1 MWRVDPSQ
9 IFIAITLDI
18 LLGDPRSWPHIAR
31 WAGWLSVGYEK
42 LLTARLSRSVLLGV
56 VFWILVAGTML
67 AIYAAAYC
75 VCSALNPLGAQI
87 LETLVIYQA
96 IAAMDLS
103 RHVKAII
110 VPLANGN
117 LAAARSRLAWIVG
130 RDTEALGESEISRAA
145 IESVAESTTDAV
157 IGPLFWTLVAGG
169 PGALLYRTANTLDS
183 MVGHRTDAY
192 EKFGKASA
200 RIDDVLN
207 WLPARICAGAFCVF
221 FRTAVRWKTIRREAA
236 AHASPNAGWG
246 EAAMAYAI
254 GVRLGGD
261 NFYDGQC
268 VHGPVFNASG
278 RAAAA
283 ADIASS
289 LVWMWRIAGVCAA
302 VLLALSFALRFFPLT

>member
-1 MWRVDPSQ
+1 MLRVDPSQ
-9 IFIAITLDI
+9 IFIAIILDI
-18 LLGDPRSWPHIAR
+18 LLGDPHGWPHIAR
-31 WAGWLSVGYEK
+31 SAGWLSVAYEK
-42 LLTARLSRSVLLGV
+42 LLAAHLRRSVLLGI

-67 AIYAAAYC
+67 AIYAVAYC
-75 VCSALNPLGAQI
+75 VCSALIPLGAQI
-87 LETLVIYQA
+87 LETLIIYQA

-130 RDTEALGESEISRAA
+130 RDTEALGEPEISRAA

-157 IGPLFWTLVAGG
+157 IGPLFWTFVAGA

-200 RIDDVLN
+200 RIDDFLN

-221 FRTAVRWKTIRREAA
+221 RSAVRWKTIRREAA

-261 NFYDGQC
+261 NFYDGEC

-278 RAAAA
+278 RTTAA

-289 LVWMWRIAGVCAA
+289 LAWMWRIAGVCAA
-302 VLLALSFALRFFPLT
+302 VFVALSVAMKFFPLP

>member
-9 IFIAITLDI
+9 IFIAIVLDV
-18 LLGDPRSWPHIAR
+18 LLGDPRGWPHIAR
-31 WAGWLSVGYEK
+31 GAGWLSTGCEK
-42 LLTARLSRSVLLGV
+42 LLTARLRPGVLLGV

-67 AIYAAAYC
+67 AIYAAAHRI
-75 VCSALNPLGAQI
+75 CSALNPLAARV

-96 IAAMDLS
+96 IAARDLS

-110 VPLANGN
+110 APLANGDF
-117 LAAARSRLAWIVG
+117 AAARSRLAWIVG

-157 IGPLFWTLVAGG
+157 VAPLFWSFVAGA

-192 EKFGKASA
+192 ERFGKASA
-200 RIDDVLN
+200 RIDDALN
-207 WLPARICAGAFCVF
+207 WLPARIFAALFCLLRSSVH
-221 FRTAVRWKTIRREAA
+221 WKTIRREAT

-246 EAAMAYAI
+246 EAAMAYAL

-261 NFYDGQC
+261 NFYDSQR

-283 ADIASS
+283 PDIAAS
-289 LVWMWRIAGVCAA
+289 LVWMWRIAGACAA
-302 VLLALSFALRFFPLT
+302 LSVALSFALKFFPLT

>member
-1 MWRVDPSQ
+1 V
-9 IFIAITLDI
+9 
-18 LLGDPRSWPHIAR
+18 
-31 WAGWLSVGYEK
+31 
-42 LLTARLSRSVLLGV
+42 
-56 VFWILVAGTML
+56 
-67 AIYAAAYC
+67 
-75 VCSALNPLGAQI
+75 QI

-110 VPLANGN
+110 VPLANGK
-117 LAAARSRLAWIVG
+117 LIAARRRLAWIVG
-130 RDTEALGESEISRAA
+130 RDTEALSESEISRAA

-157 IGPLFWTLVAGG
+157 IGPLFWTFVAGA

-200 RIDDVLN
+200 RIDDALN
-207 WLPARICAGAFCVF
+207 WLPARICAGAFCL
-221 FRTAVRWKTIRREAA
+221 FRSAVRWKTIRREAT
-236 AHASPNAGWG
+236 AHASPNAGWS

-261 NFYDGQC
+261 NFYDGQR
-268 VHGPVFNASG
+268 VHGPVFNAAG

-289 LVWMWRIAGVCAA
+289 LVWMWRIAGMCAA
-302 VLLALSFALRFFPLT
+302 AFIALSFALTFSPLT

>member
-9 IFIAITLDI
+9 IFLAILLDV
-18 LLGDPRSWPHIAR
+18 LLGDPRGWPHIAR
-31 WAGWLSVGYEK
+31 WAGRLSVIYEK
-42 LLTARLSRSVLLGV
+42 LLTARLRRSVLLGV

-67 AIYAAAYC
+67 TIYVAAYR
-75 VCSALNPLGAQI
+75 VCSALSPLGVQI

-110 VPLANGN
+110 VPLANGK
-117 LAAARSRLAWIVG
+117 LIAARRRLAWIVG
-130 RDTEALGESEISRAA
+130 RDTEALSESEISRAA

-157 IGPLFWTLVAGG
+157 IGPLFWTFVAGA

-200 RIDDVLN
+200 RIDDALN
-207 WLPARICAGAFCVF
+207 WLPARICAGAFCL
-221 FRTAVRWKTIRREAA
+221 FRSAVRWKTIRREAT
-236 AHASPNAGWG
+236 AHASPNAGWS

-261 NFYDGQC
+261 NFYDGQR
-268 VHGPVFNASG
+268 VHGPVFNAAG

-283 ADIASS
+283 ADITSS
-289 LVWMWRIAGVCAA
+289 LVWMWRIAGMCAA
-302 VLLALSFALRFFPLT
+302 AFIALSFALTFSPLT

>member
-9 IFIAITLDI
+9 IFIAIILDI
-18 LLGDPRSWPHIAR
+18 LLGDPHGWPHIAR
-31 WAGWLSVGYEK
+31 SAGWLSVAYEK
-42 LLTARLSRSVLLGV
+42 LLTAHLRRSVLLGII
-56 VFWILVAGTML
+56 FWILVAGTML
-67 AIYAAAYC
+67 AIYAVAYC
-75 VCSALNPLGAQI
+75 VCSALIPLGAEI
-87 LETLVIYQA
+87 LETLIIYQA

-103 RHVKAII
+103 QHVKAII

-117 LAAARSRLAWIVG
+117 LVAARSRLAWIVG

-157 IGPLFWTLVAGG
+157 IGPLFWTFVAGA

-207 WLPARICAGAFCVF
+207 WLPARICAGAFCI
-221 FRTAVRWKTIRREAA
+221 FRSAVHWKTIRREAA

-278 RAAAA
+278 RTTAAT
-283 ADIASS
+283 DIASS
-289 LVWMWRIAGVCAA
+289 LAWMWRIAGVCAA
-302 VLLALSFALRFFPLT
+302 VFVALSVAMKFFPLT

>member
-9 IFIAITLDI
+9 IFIAIRA
-18 LLGDPRSWPHIAR
+18 GRPARRS
-31 WAGWLSVGYEK
+31 
-42 LLTARLSRSVLLGV
+42 ARLAAHRAMGR
-56 VFWILVAGTML
+56 L
-67 AIYAAAYC
+67 AFGQLTKNCLPRVCAAACSSASSFGFSWRAQCSRFTRRRYR

-130 RDTEALGESEISRAA
+130 RDTEALSESEISRAA

-157 IGPLFWTLVAGG
+157 IGPLFWTFVAGA

-221 FRTAVRWKTIRREAA
+221 RSAVRWKTIRREAA

-278 RAAAA
+278 RASRCCGYRARAW
-283 ADIASS
+283 SGCGG
-289 LVWMWRIAGVCAA
+289 LPVCAQPF
-302 VLLALSFALRFFPLT
+302 LSRFRLR

>member
-9 IFIAITLDI
+9 IFIAIVLDV
-18 LLGDPRSWPHIAR
+18 LLGDPRGWPHIAR
-31 WAGWLSVGYEK
+31 WAGWLSAAYEK
-42 LLTARLSRSVLLGV
+42 LLTARLRRSVLLGV

-67 AIYAAAYC
+67 AIYAAAHRI
-75 VCSALNPLGAQI
+75 CSALNPLAGQV

-117 LAAARSRLAWIVG
+117 LPAARSRLAWIVG

-157 IGPLFWTLVAGG
+157 IAPLFWSFVAGA

-192 EKFGKASA
+192 EKFGKVSA

-221 FRTAVRWKTIRREAA
+221 RSAVHWKTIRREAG

-289 LVWMWRIAGVCAA
+289 LAWMWRIAGVCAA
-302 VLLALSFALRFFPLT
+302 VFVALSFALKFFPLT

>member
-9 IFIAITLDI
+9 IFLAILLDV
-18 LLGDPRSWPHIAR
+18 LLGDPRGWPHIAR
-31 WAGWLSVGYEK
+31 WAGRLSVIYEK
-42 LLTARLSRSVLLGV
+42 LLTARLRRSVLLGV

-67 AIYAAAYC
+67 TIYVAAYR
-75 VCSALNPLGAQI
+75 VCSALSPLGVQT

-110 VPLANGN
+110 VPLANGK
-117 LAAARSRLAWIVG
+117 LIAARRRLAWIVG
-130 RDTEALGESEISRAA
+130 RDTEALSESEISRAA

-157 IGPLFWTLVAGG
+157 IGPLFWTFVAGA

-183 MVGHRTDAY
+183 MVGDRTDAY

-200 RIDDVLN
+200 RIDDALN
-207 WLPARICAGAFCVF
+207 WLPARICAGAFCL
-221 FRTAVRWKTIRREAA
+221 FRSAVRWKTIRREATG
-236 AHASPNAGWG
+236 HASPNAGWS

-261 NFYDGQC
+261 NFYDGQR
-268 VHGPVFNASG
+268 VHGPVFNAAG

-289 LVWMWRIAGVCAA
+289 LVWMWRIAGMCAA
-302 VLLALSFALRFFPLT
+302 AFIALSFALTFSPLT

>member
-9 IFIAITLDI
+9 ILIAIVLDL
-18 LLGDPRSWPHIAR
+18 LLGDPRGWPHIAR
-31 WAGWLSVGYEK
+31 WAGWLSAAYES
-42 LLTARLSRSVLLGV
+42 LLTARLRRSVLLGV

-67 AIYAAAYC
+67 AIYAAAHRI
-75 VCSALNPLGAQI
+75 CSALNPLAAQV

-96 IAAMDLS
+96 IAPMDLS

-110 VPLANGN
+110 LPLAKGN

-157 IGPLFWTLVAGG
+157 IAPLFWSFVAGA

-183 MVGHRTDAY
+183 IVGHRTDAY
-192 EKFGKASA
+192 EKFGRASA

-207 WLPARICAGAFCVF
+207 WLPARICAGTFCVF
-221 FRTAVRWKTIRREAA
+221 RSAVHWKTIRREAA

-246 EAAMAYAI
+246 EAAMAYAL

-268 VHGPVFNASG
+268 IHGPVFNASG

-289 LVWMWRIAGVCAA
+289 LVWMWRIAGVCSA
-302 VLLALSFALRFFPLT
+302 VFVALSFALKSFPVK